1 MCDDLRPA
9 EPDAALRLLDDNAH
23 RFLDR
28 WHWFGYHARNRT
40 PFMLSI
46 ASACTKLTRISADAP
61 ARMFR
66 ELAAIG
72 NGRDRNRDD
81 YNQLIQKLSEILV
94 LQQIALMTWPAGT
107 RLEIEGSAPGSPRHV
122 DGLATLPDRSKIGF
136 EVKAPAY
143 LDHAD
148 KRARGGL
155 QWPARGPDGAVAA
168 VRRPEDNIVLPRDNT
183 IRDFLRSANEKYA
196 AFKAAGP
203 TTAILVI
210 VWDDF
215 IYEAISPL
223 VHERV
228 GLLTPNSY
236 ARDGDGPEPFP
247 NLDAVVLLRHLSYFT
262 HASAEHDLPDRREH
276 CMHLGGDGALPN
288 VIVPVPNGRPVPDF
302 VATAFNAL
310 PLDHEALA
318 TVADYHANDLVLWQR
333 F

>member
-1 MCDDLRPA
+1 MCDDVQA
-9 EPDAALRLLDDNAH
+9 ETAAALQLLDGNAQ

-40 PFMLSI
+40 PFMVSI
-46 ASACTKLTRISADAP
+46 ARACRRLTPISADAP
-61 ARMFR
+61 ERMLR
-66 ELAAIG
+66 ELASIG

-94 LQQIALMTWPAGT
+94 LQQISLMPWPEGA
-107 RLEIEGSAPGSPRHV
+107 RLEIEGGAPGSPRQV
-122 DGLATLPDRSKIGF
+122 DGVATLPDGSKIGF
-136 EVKAPAY
+136 EVKSPAY

-148 KRARGGL
+148 RRGRGGL
-155 QWPARGPDGAVAA
+155 QWPARGPDGAVDT

-183 IRDFLRSANEKYA
+183 IRDFLRSANEKFA

-203 TTAILVI
+203 TIAILVI

-236 ARDGDGPEPFP
+236 ARHADGPELFP
-247 NLDAVVLLRHLSYFT
+247 NLDAIVLLRHLSYFT
-262 HASAEHDLPDRREH
+262 HASAEHDLPDRRRD

-288 VIVPVPNGRPVPDF
+288 VIIQVPGGQPVPDF
-302 VATAFNAL
+302 VTNAFNAL

-318 TVADYHANDLVLWQR
+318 TLADYHANDLVMWHR
-333 F
+333 V